1 MADVAP
7 TITVLSSPAVSV
19 TSINNLS
26 YGALQQSIGSYSYL
40 LNSIYEYTEQTSQLL
55 QPVGLKKYNAKGT
68 KQIYNLQ
75 MAVDPYQDQASIHQ
89 DTIGLDYAFDGNN
102 NFYFY
107 LEANTYAQLQFD
119 IVEIAPIFFLN
130 KRCLFEEIEF
140 LSDASRTNHI
150 EHNKHSALSHG
161 CFFIGRFRGLL
172 QCKYECKYII
182 SLGFIRGGFF
192 LECEFLFRV

>member
-7 TITVLSSPAVSV
+7 TITVLSSPAVNV

-26 YGALQQSIGSYSYL
+26 YEALQQSIGSYAYL

-55 QPVGLKKYNAKGT
+55 QPVGLKKYNARGT
-68 KQIYNLQ
+68 KQVYNLQ
-75 MAVDPYQDQASIHQ
+75 MAVDPYQFIASIHQ

-119 IVEIAPIFFLN
+119 IAEIAPIMFLN
-130 KRCLFEEIEF
+130 KRCLFEEVEF
-140 LSDASRTNHI
+140 LEDYLVT
-150 EHNKHSALSHG
+150 
-161 CFFIGRFRGLL
+161 F
-172 QCKYECKYII
+172 
-182 SLGFIRGGFF
+182 
-192 LECEFLFRV
+192 

>member
-1 MADVAP
+1 MPDVNP
-7 TITVLSSPAVSV
+7 TITVLPSPAVSV

-40 LNSIYEYTEQTSQLL
+40 LNSIYEYTEQSSQLL

-68 KQIYNLQ
+68 KEIYNLQ
-75 MAVDPYQDQASIHQ
+75 MAVDPYQQIASIHQ
-89 DTIGLDYAFDGNN
+89 DTIRLDYAFDGNN

-107 LEANTYAQLQFD
+107 LEANTYAQLQLD

-140 LSDASRTNHI
+140 LEDYLVT
-150 EHNKHSALSHG
+150 
-161 CFFIGRFRGLL
+161 F
-172 QCKYECKYII
+172 
-182 SLGFIRGGFF
+182 
-192 LECEFLFRV
+192 

>member
-7 TITVLSSPAVSV
+7 TIMVLSSPAVSV

-40 LNSIYEYTEQTSQLL
+40 LNSIYEYTDQTSQLL

-68 KQIYNLQ
+68 KQVYNLQ

-140 LSDASRTNHI
+140 LEDYLVT
-150 EHNKHSALSHG
+150 
-161 CFFIGRFRGLL
+161 F
-172 QCKYECKYII
+172 
-182 SLGFIRGGFF
+182 
-192 LECEFLFRV
+192 

>member
-119 IVEIAPIFFLN
+119 IVEISPIFFLN

-140 LSDASRTNHI
+140 LEDYLIT
-150 EHNKHSALSHG
+150 
-161 CFFIGRFRGLL
+161 F
-172 QCKYECKYII
+172 
-182 SLGFIRGGFF
+182 
-192 LECEFLFRV
+192 

>member
-119 IVEIAPIFFLN
+119 IVEIAPIMFLN
-130 KRCLFEEIEF
+130 KRCLFEEVEF
-140 LSDASRTNHI
+140 LEDYLVT
-150 EHNKHSALSHG
+150 
-161 CFFIGRFRGLL
+161 F
-172 QCKYECKYII
+172 
-182 SLGFIRGGFF
+182 
-192 LECEFLFRV
+192 

>member
-40 LNSIYEYTEQTSQLL
+40 LNSIYEYTDQTSQLL

-89 DTIGLDYAFDGNN
+89 DTIGLDYAVDGNN

-140 LSDASRTNHI
+140 LEDYLVT
-150 EHNKHSALSHG
+150 
-161 CFFIGRFRGLL
+161 F
-172 QCKYECKYII
+172 
-182 SLGFIRGGFF
+182 
-192 LECEFLFRV
+192 

>member
-1 MADVAP
+1 MPDVAP

-40 LNSIYEYTEQTSQLL
+40 LNSIYEYTDQTSQLL

-68 KQIYNLQ
+68 KQVYNLQ

-130 KRCLFEEIEF
+130 KRCIFEEI
-140 LSDASRTNHI
+140 
-150 EHNKHSALSHG
+150 
-161 CFFIGRFRGLL
+161 
-172 QCKYECKYII
+172 Q
-182 SLGFIRGGFF
+182 F
-192 LECEFLFRV
+192 LEDYLVTF